1 MSSWS
6 REAIEGRGRGLVANT
21 PFREGEVV
29 LVERPVVEL
38 RNGSDLW
45 MGMGDGEPAKGFLDG
60 LDLLGDVSE
69 QPRKFP
75 YMAEGLMAQTL
86 LGDHK
91 ALWARL
97 GQLCFAT
104 IPITNPQ
111 LTADYFELLDK
122 FAGCAGGE
130 LAHLL
135 ARGKEAV
142 PPCCLKEVL
151 QAEVPIE
158 VYARI
163 VGILH
168 LNTFSLDHSDA
179 RKSESSALFH
189 HASFINHSCDPNV
202 AMDAVDADG
211 NVRLSCRRAVL
222 PGEEL
227 TIAYIDCG
235 LPTDLRKEKLEWAYA
250 FTCVCSRCRAPT

>member
-1 MSSWS
+1 MSMDD
-6 REAIEGRGRGLVANT
+6 E
-21 PFREGEVV
+21 
-29 LVERPVVEL
+29 
-38 RNGSDLW
+38 
-45 MGMGDGEPAKGFLDG
+45 EPAKGLLDG
-60 LDLLGDVSE
+60 LDLLGDVNE

-75 YMAEGLMAQTL
+75 YMAGGLMAQTL

-104 IPITNPQ
+104 IPTTNPQ

-135 ARGKEAV
+135 ARGEEAEV
-142 PPCCLKEVL
+142 SLSEVL
-151 QAEVPIE
+151 QAEVPLE

-179 RKSESSALFH
+179 KKSESSALFH

-202 AMDAVDADG
+202 AMDKVDTDG
-211 NVRLSCRRAVL
+211 NVRLSCRRPVL

-235 LPTDLRKEKLEWAYA
+235 LPTDQRREKLEWAYA
-250 FTCVCSRCRAPT
+250 FTCDCSRCRAAT